1 MLIPDVNLL
10 VYAYDADAPH
20 HALARE
26 WWEGALSGERA
37 VGLPWL
43 VTLGFIRIMTHRRV
57 LRKPMEAKD
66 CVKAVRSWLDQ
77 PRVQI
82 LTPGEQHGNILFALL
97 TTLGT
102 PRMLT
107 LLLWP
112 LSIRRNWCPTT
123 PISPAFRAYA
133 GLIPSA
139 RPGNA
144 GGLAAGA
151 FFPVN
156 TFRKYLL
163 LTK

>member
-102 PRMLT
+102 AGDLT
-107 LLLWP
+107 
-112 LSIRRNWCPTT
+112 TD
-123 PISPAFRAYA
+123 AH
-133 GLIPSA
+133 
-139 RPGNA
+139 
-144 GGLAAGA
+144 LAALAIEYKAELVSNDADFARFQGLRWFNPLGA
-151 FFPVN
+151 P
-156 TFRKYLL
+156 R
-163 LTK
+163 